1 MRFVVL
7 SLVVFGC
14 ARGPGSSEPEPNAD
28 VLCVVGPE
36 SPACSVTLEATSGPP
51 GTALQVDLTWDAG
64 SAQLTEITVA
74 AGVTLVT
81 SPSVEEAAGA
91 IRVVLYR
98 VGPPKPLADADG
110 VAFQAAFKAD
120 ADSPVRG
127 EGVVVT
133 DADAVK
139 LRVVFGDG
147 VLQTRAAP

>member
-1 MRFVVL
+1 M
-7 SLVVFGC
+7 
-14 ARGPGSSEPEPNAD
+14 
-28 VLCVVGPE
+28 
-36 SPACSVTLEATSGPP
+36 
-51 GTALQVDLTWDAG
+51 QVDLTWDAG